1 MMAKKIGKVVVGI
14 VGVLLIAGF
23 ALNHFRNQ
31 GPIVDVMNEFTLP
44 EFGSQSLTE
53 VMKAFDPNGSWSSDP
68 ETYGEY
74 EDSGY
79 AVLTYQGTCDVV
91 DETGS
96 ARNAV
101 FFIDFTMTPQG
112 DDGHYIEVA
121 DISIDGWTY
130 NGTSPYVSTV
140 LDVIYGNEYSTD
152 LLVSDDSNWLGL
164 GTITFAQKDKLTT
177 NWIAEADGL
186 DPGANASE
194 PSDEYIED
202 YETAIDAFGEENVNP
217 DADVIL
223 PAWLENYYV
232 PYDLGVTD
240 TTRYYTFSAE
250 YDIKTGVDEFTDF
263 TSICEIAITQM
274 DCDTYNYFHVT
285 MREQTGDGD
294 VWTVADDSY
303 AYFEESTNRLVFTT
317 DSGYMYYLNFD
328 VCPDTLDAPFV
339 SQYTMHGVDDTDW
352 QDPYW
357 IFRSETFYE
366 TTTPTLF

>member
-164 GTITFAQKDKLTT
+164 GTITFAQKD
-177 NWIAEADGL
+177 
-186 DPGANASE
+186 
-194 PSDEYIED
+194 
-202 YETAIDAFGEENVNP
+202 
-217 DADVIL
+217 
-223 PAWLENYYV
+223 
-232 PYDLGVTD
+232 
-240 TTRYYTFSAE
+240 
-250 YDIKTGVDEFTDF
+250 
-263 TSICEIAITQM
+263 
-274 DCDTYNYFHVT
+274 
-285 MREQTGDGD
+285 
-294 VWTVADDSY
+294 
-303 AYFEESTNRLVFTT
+303 
-317 DSGYMYYLNFD
+317 
-328 VCPDTLDAPFV
+328 
-339 SQYTMHGVDDTDW
+339 
-352 QDPYW
+352 
-357 IFRSETFYE
+357 
-366 TTTPTLF
+366 